1 MDRRLFIVSAL
12 AVSAAASGAWA
23 QSGFRSDRI
32 SARVRGRGGRDVVFI
47 PGLASTS
54 DVWTRTAERIDDRCR
69 VHLIDIRGFGGLE
82 PGANAEGPVSGAV
95 SREIGRYIREAGL
108 ARPALVGHSLGGQMA
123 IRTAADQGSGVE
135 RLMVVDSAPF
145 FPALIHAAATVGDV
159 EPIARIAYQ
168 AVLFLGEEAL
178 REQAGGMGVRL
189 GGAAD
194 AVFQTLG
201 WQGGHRRLIAQ
212 ALYEVLTTDLR
223 HRLPEVAAETTV
235 VYGSTRDADA
245 PRRDFGRMLRPT
257 FASLP
262 EPARFV
268 PIEGAEHMVMI
279 DRPSAFNAA
288 VDRFLA

>member
-1 MDRRLFIVSAL
+1 MDRMNRRQLL
-12 AVSAAASGAWA
+12 CAAATAALPLPAWA
-23 QSGFRSDRI
+23 QTGFRSDRI
-32 SARVRGRGGRDVVFI
+32 AVRARGRGERDVVLI

-54 DVWTRTAERIDDRCR
+54 DVWARTADRLDDRHR
-69 VHLIDIRGFGGLE
+69 VHLIDVRGFGSLE
-82 PGANAEGPVSGAV
+82 AAANADGPVSGAV
-95 SREIGRYIREAGL
+95 AGEIRRYVAEAGL
-108 ARPALVGHSLGGQMA
+108 ERPAVIGHSLGGQVA
-123 IRTAADQGSGVE
+123 IRVAADAGSRVG
-135 RLMVVDSAPF
+135 RLMVVDAAPF
-145 FPALIHAAATVGDV
+145 FPALIHAGATVGDV

-168 AVLFLGEEAL
+168 AVMFLGEEAL
-178 REQAGGMGVRL
+178 RERVGQVQL

-201 WQGGHRRLIAQ
+201 WQGGDRRMIAQ

-223 HRLPEVAAETTV
+223 HRLIDIQADTTV
-235 VYGSTRDADA
+235 VYGSSRDPRS

-257 FASLP
+257 FASLA

-279 DRPSAFNAA
+279 DRPSRFQQA